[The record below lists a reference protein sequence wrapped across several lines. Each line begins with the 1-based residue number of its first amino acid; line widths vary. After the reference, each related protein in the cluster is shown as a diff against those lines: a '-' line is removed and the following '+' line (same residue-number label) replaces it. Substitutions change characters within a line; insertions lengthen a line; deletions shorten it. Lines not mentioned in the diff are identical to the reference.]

1 MSLFTVFAI
10 LITLTAIFSF
20 INVIY
25 IKLPSTVGVM
35 LASLISS
42 LVIIISGYL
51 GFGSTD
57 WAVELVESADFD
69 HLVMNGLLSFLLFA
83 AASRVDISKL
93 REYKWTIAYLA
104 TVGIIIS
111 TLFIG
116 FTMHWLFGVFG
127 KDLPLIYAIIFGA
140 IISPIDAVVV
150 LKLLKQVKASP
161 AMETIITGESL
172 FNDAVAVVLF
182 VFLVAVASGGVQ
194 VTGMDIGK
202 FFLKEA
208 LGGLFLGLILGY
220 LSHRMIVKIMNQGSG
235 TNNHVV
241 IVLITLALVSGGYT
255 IAELLD
261 VSGPLTSV
269 VAGLFLAKTRNHHD
283 PNMPRNVQY
292 VHDFWDVIDEILNA
306 VLFVL
311 IGLEVLVLNFE
322 KAILAGC
329 ILVIPITILARYISV
344 EVPLI
349 FLRFFRRLPTL
360 KGFIMTWCGLR
371 GGVSIALALSLP
383 DSDERDVIIVLT
395 YIVVV
400 FSILVQGLTLSRAVK
415 WVRSK
420 ERKV

>member
-1 MSLFTVFAI
+1 MV
-10 LITLTAIFSF
+10 
-20 INVIY
+20 
-25 IKLPSTVGVM
+25 
-35 LASLISS
+35 
-42 LVIIISGYL
+42 
-51 GFGSTD
+51 
-57 WAVELVESADFD
+57 
-69 HLVMNGLLSFLLFA
+69 
-83 AASRVDISKL
+83 L
-93 REYKWTIAYLA
+93 R
-104 TVGIIIS
+104 
-111 TLFIG
+111 
-116 FTMHWLFGVFG
+116 
-127 KDLPLIYAIIFGA
+127 
-140 IISPIDAVVV
+140 
-150 LKLLKQVKASP
+150 LLKQVKASK

-182 VFLVAVASGGVQ
+182 VFLVAVASGGGQ

-220 LSHRMIVKIMNQGSG
+220 LSHKMIIKIMNQGSG

-269 VAGLFLAKTRNHHD
+269 VAGLFLAKTRGHHD

-322 KAILAGC
+322 KTILAGC

>member
-1 MSLFTVFAI
+1 MTLFTVFAV

-20 INVIY
+20 LNVVY
-25 IKLPSTVGVM
+25 IKLPSTVGVL

-51 GFGSTD
+51 GFGSAD
-57 WAVELVESADFD
+57 WAVELVESADFN

-83 AASRVDISKL
+83 AASRVNISKL
-93 REYKWTIAYLA
+93 SEYKWTIAYLA

-116 FTMHWLFGVFG
+116 FTMHWLFGVLG
-127 KDLPLIYAIIFGA
+127 NDLPIIYAIIFGA

-150 LKLLKQVKASP
+150 LKLLKQVKASK
-161 AMETIITGESL
+161 ALETIITGESL
-172 FNDAVAVVLF
+172 FNDAIAVVLF
-182 VFLVAVASGGVQ
+182 VFLVAAASGGGR
-194 VTGMDIGK
+194 VTGMDIGE

-208 LGGLFLGLILGY
+208 FGGLFLGLFLGY
-220 LSHRMIVKIMNQGSG
+220 LSHRMIVKIINNGS
-235 TNNHVV
+235 NNHVV

-255 IAELLD
+255 IAELLG

-269 VAGLFLAKTRNHHD
+269 VAGLFLAKSRRSRHTGA
-283 PNMPRNVQY
+283 MPQHVRY

-322 KAILAGC
+322 KTFLTGC
-329 ILVIPITILARYISV
+329 ILVIPVIIFARYISV
-344 EVPLI
+344 EFPLM
-349 FLRFFRRLPTL
+349 FLRFFRKLPSL

-383 DSDERDVIIVLT
+383 DSDERDVVIVLT
-395 YIVVV
+395 YTVVV
-400 FSILVQGLTLSRAVK
+400 FSILVQGLTLGRAVK

-420 ERKV
+420 EREVR